1 MGYRGHCK
9 VRPVHVAGLVKRY
22 RQLLGEKRHVETYC
36 ADDGERL
43 SSLANAISA
52 LADSLLICE
61 PGIKLPAL
69 KPIAFRLPAPLPGAS
84 LTRAVL
90 TSLRLSQEQ
99 CTPEAISAAIV
110 NRHGLHFTD
119 QKSALRFDTRVK
131 KLLYSLC
138 DWKVIHQSNNYWSV

>member
-1 MGYRGHCK
+1 MGYRGNCK
-9 VRPVHVAGLVKRY
+9 VRPVHVAGLIKRY
-22 RQLLGEKRHVETYC
+22 RQLLGEKRHVKTHC

-43 SSLANAISA
+43 SSLTNAISA

-61 PGIKLPAL
+61 PSIKLPEL

-99 CTPEAISAAIV
+99 RTREAISAAIV
-110 NRHGLHFTD
+110 NRHGLHFID
-119 QKSALRFDTRVK
+119 KKSALRFDTRVE
-131 KLLYSLC
+131 KLLQSLC
-138 DWKVIHQSNNYWSV
+138 DRKVIHQSNNYWSV